1 MGIKMENYFNHELNY
16 LKKELTRLKTAA
28 QKSASSAKLVKQ
40 TVNVSTN
47 LVWVDLSDPYGSA
60 RSDVVYEII
69 PNSGS
74 IIVCTLDW
82 YYGDIN
88 GSYTTDQTT
97 REIQVQ
103 QFVLPNGNPGV
114 ELYFIG
120 TEDGPNSDAA
130 RAKDGETITVSVNLT
145 VTCTDNFSIRRYQ

>member
-47 LVWVDLSDPYGSA
+47 LVWEDISYPYGSA
-60 RSDVVYEII
+60 RSDVLYEIT
-69 PNSGS
+69 PNSDS

-82 YYGDIN
+82 YFGDITK
-88 GSYTTDQTT
+88 SYDIYQST
-97 REIQVQ
+97 REIQVKQ
-103 QFVLPNGNPGV
+103 LVLPNGKPGI

-130 RAKDGETITVSVNLT
+130 RAKNGETITVSVNLT
-145 VTCTDNFSIRRYQ
+145 VTCTDNFTLRRYA

>member
-1 MGIKMENYFNHELNY
+1 MDNYFNHELNY

-47 LVWVDLSDPYGSA
+47 LVWEDISYPYGSA
-60 RSDVVYEII
+60 RSDVLYEIT
-69 PNSGS
+69 PNSDS
-74 IIVCTLDW
+74 IIIYTLDW
-82 YYGDIN
+82 YFGDITK
-88 GSYTTDQTT
+88 SYDIYQST
-97 REIQVQ
+97 REIQVKQ
-103 QFVLPNGNPGV
+103 LVLPNGKPGI

-130 RAKDGETITVSVNLT
+130 RAKNGETITVSVNLT
-145 VTCTDNFSIRRYQ
+145 VTCTDNFSIRRYA

>member
-60 RSDVVYEII
+60 RSDVIYEII
-69 PNSGS
+69 PNSDS
-74 IIVCTLDW
+74 LVICTLDW
-82 YYGDIN
+82 YFGDITK
-88 GSYTTDQTT
+88 SYDIYQST

-103 QFVLPNGNPGV
+103 QFALSNGHPAI

-130 RAKDGETITVSVNLT
+130 RAKNGETITVSVNLT

>member
-16 LKKELTRLKTAA
+16 LKKELTRLKTAT

-47 LVWVDLSDPYGSA
+47 LVWEDISYPYGSA
-60 RSDVVYEII
+60 RSDVLYEIV
-69 PNSGS
+69 PNTDS
-74 IIVCTLDW
+74 IIICTLDW
-82 YYGDIN
+82 YFGDITK
-88 GSYTTDQTT
+88 SYDIYQST
-97 REIQVQ
+97 RKIQVKQ
-103 QFVLPNGNPGV
+103 LVLPNGNPGV

-130 RAKDGETITVSVNLT
+130 RAKNGETITVSVNLT
-145 VTCTDNFSIRRYQ
+145 VTCTDNFTLRRYA

>member
-1 MGIKMENYFNHELNY
+1 MDSYFNHELNY

-47 LVWVDLSDPYGSA
+47 LVWENISYPYGSA
-60 RSDVVYEII
+60 RSDVIYEII

-74 IIVCTLDW
+74 IVVCTLDW
-82 YYGDIN
+82 YFGDIN
-88 GSYTTDQTT
+88 GSYTTKQTT
-97 REIQVQ
+97 REIQVH
-103 QFVLPNGNPGV
+103 QFALSNGNPAI

-130 RAKDGETITVSVNLT
+130 RARNGETITVSVNLT

>member
-1 MGIKMENYFNHELNY
+1 MDNYFNHELNY

-47 LVWVDLSDPYGSA
+47 LVWENISYPYGSA
-60 RSDVVYEII
+60 RSDVLYEIT
-69 PNSGS
+69 PNSDA
-74 IIVCTLDW
+74 IIIYTLDW
-82 YYGDIN
+82 YFGDITK
-88 GSYTTDQTT
+88 SYDIYQST
-97 REIQVQ
+97 REIRVKQL
-103 QFVLPNGNPGV
+103 VLPNGKPGV

-130 RAKDGETITVSVNLT
+130 RAKNGETITVSVNLT

>member
-1 MGIKMENYFNHELNY
+1 MDNYFNHELNY

-47 LVWVDLSDPYGSA
+47 LVWEDISYPYGSA
-60 RSDVVYEII
+60 RSDVIYEII
-69 PNSGS
+69 PNSDS
-74 IIVCTLDW
+74 LVICTLDW
-82 YYGDIN
+82 YFGDITK
-88 GSYTTDQTT
+88 SYDIYQTT
-97 REIQVQ
+97 REIRLS

-114 ELYFIG
+114 ELYFMG
-120 TEDGPNSDAA
+120 TENGPNSDAA
-130 RAKDGETITVSVNLT
+130 RAKNGETITVSVNLT

>member
-1 MGIKMENYFNHELNY
+1 MENYFNHELNY

-40 TVNVSTN
+40 TVNVSTD
-47 LVWVDLSDPYGSA
+47 LVWKDISDPYGSA
-60 RSDVVYEII
+60 RSDVLYEIT
-69 PNSGS
+69 PNSDA
-74 IIVCTLDW
+74 IIIYTLDW
-82 YYGDIN
+82 YFGDITK
-88 GSYTTDQTT
+88 SYDVYQST
-97 REIQVQ
+97 REIQVKQ
-103 QFVLPNGNPGV
+103 LVLPNGKPGI

-130 RAKDGETITVSVNLT
+130 RAKNGETITVSVNLT

>member
-1 MGIKMENYFNHELNY
+1 MDNYFNHELNY

-47 LVWVDLSDPYGSA
+47 LVWENISYPYGSA
-60 RSDVVYEII
+60 RSDVIYEII

-74 IIVCTLDW
+74 IVVCTLDW
-82 YYGDIN
+82 YFGDIN
-88 GSYTTDQTT
+88 GSYTTEQTT
-97 REIQVQ
+97 REIQVH
-103 QFVLPNGNPGV
+103 QFALSNGHPAI

-130 RAKDGETITVSVNLT
+130 RAKNGETITVSVNLT

>member
-16 LKKELTRLKTAA
+16 LKKELTRLKTAT

-47 LVWVDLSDPYGSA
+47 LVWEDISYPYGSA
-60 RSDVVYEII
+60 RSDVLYEIV
-69 PNSGS
+69 PNTDS
-74 IIVCTLDW
+74 IIICTLDW
-82 YYGDIN
+82 YYGDITK
-88 GSYTTDQTT
+88 SYDIYQST
-97 REIQVQ
+97 REIRVKQL
-103 QFVLPNGNPGV
+103 VLPNGKPGI

-130 RAKDGETITVSVNLT
+130 RAKNGETITVSVNLT

>member
-1 MGIKMENYFNHELNY
+1 MENYFNHELNY

-47 LVWVDLSDPYGSA
+47 LIWEDISDPYGSA
-60 RSDVVYEII
+60 RSDVLYEIT
-69 PNSGS
+69 PNSDS
-74 IIVCTLDW
+74 IIISTLDW
-82 YYGDIN
+82 YFGDITK
-88 GSYTTDQTT
+88 SYDIYQST
-97 REIQVQ
+97 REIQVKQ
-103 QFVLPNGNPGV
+103 LVLPNGKPGV

-130 RAKDGETITVSVNLT
+130 RAKNGETITVSVNLT
-145 VTCTDNFSIRRYQ
+145 VTCTDNFSMRRYQ